1 MTDLCVFTWRLT
13 SVCLQSMK
21 NFITIKDCPYF
32 FLPVG
37 ATEFWQHLIISEFL
51 HHWGFRI
58 ANKVWMKANP
68 NFVTLFQILGKA
80 GWGTLGLGWSKN
92 QRSSLWG
99 IPESINVFNLKSWA
113 DPFLNA
119 LRSISG
125 KIKQSFYSIYLCLPL
140 PFGPLAL
147 QRDITPLQCITT
159 SFIYEFSFDY
169 LTSNSLQIFY
179 LLKFL
184 LYLEKLFL
192 SRFCYPVCWN
202 YCTLVS
208 VPWPVIYISSDI
220 FFKWYLHNGIHEGAI
235 ACLIFA
241 CC

>member
-1 MTDLCVFTWRLT
+1 MGLRPLSNRDAIQSWMGHWPTLT
-13 SVCLQSMK
+13 PTLESERRSRV
-21 NFITIKDCPYF
+21 
-32 FLPVG
+32 VG
-37 ATEFWQHLIISEFL
+37 
-51 HHWGFRI
+51 R
-58 ANKVWMKANP
+58 
-68 NFVTLFQILGKA
+68 
-80 GWGTLGLGWSKN
+80 
-92 QRSSLWG
+92 G
-99 IPESINVFNLKSWA
+99 IDPESCDYVPESINVFNLKSWA
-113 DPFLNA
+113 EPFLNA

-147 QRDITPLQCITT
+147 QRGIMPLQCITT
-159 SFIYEFSFDY
+159 SFICEFSFDY

>member
-1 MTDLCVFTWRLT
+1 
-13 SVCLQSMK
+13 
-21 NFITIKDCPYF
+21 
-32 FLPVG
+32 
-37 ATEFWQHLIISEFL
+37 
-51 HHWGFRI
+51 
-58 ANKVWMKANP
+58 MKANP

-92 QRSSLWG
+92 RRSSLWG
-99 IPESINVFNLKSWA
+99 IRESINVFNLKSWA
-113 DPFLNA
+113 EPFLNA

-140 PFGPLAL
+140 TFGPLAL
-147 QRDITPLQCITT
+147 QRGIMPLQCITT
-159 SFIYEFSFDY
+159 SFICEFSFDY

-220 FFKWYLHNGIHEGAI
+220 FLNGTYIMGFMKEQ
-235 ACLIFA
+235 
-241 CC
+241 